1 MILNIRKYKNKK
13 IICFFDL
20 LDHKNNLNI
29 LMQHYLIVFDIQQEQ
44 FLFELSIVMVHHIHL
59 RYDNDL
65 CIVTFHLMENDRPL
79 EIYYRV
85 MMSTSNKNRKINSI
99 EISRDF

>member
-1 MILNIRKYKNKK
+1 
-13 IICFFDL
+13 
-20 LDHKNNLNI
+20 
-29 LMQHYLIVFDIQQEQ
+29 
-44 FLFELSIVMVHHIHL
+44 
-59 RYDNDL
+59 
-65 CIVTFHLMENDRPL
+65 LMENDRPL